1 MADPFERLRNPKPG
15 GAIAAARDYGI
26 DLTLIMERLKE
37 TPDQRVRNLQG
48 AMESLEAIRGA
59 ARRPRDQARKDH
71 PIAHGR

>member
-1 MADPFERLRNPKPG
+1 MADPLERLRNPKPG

-48 AMESLEAIRGA
+48 AMEGLEAIRGV
-59 ARRPRDQARKDH
+59 ARRRDQSRKDH
-71 PIAHGR
+71 PVAQGR